1 MLTQFDDSFDQALVA
16 WFASRTGVWSGT
28 AAELL
33 TALRTGLDVR
43 TSSWPQSPLA
53 LYAHLESHRQIL
65 SSQGVDVRLHH
76 GSPRMLSLR
85 PSQAEKPET
94 TSASTP
100 VGISSSP
107 DQPMNLLPLV
117 DDLKFPVAEFGEGSR
132 KADEIAPLT
141 STARPDLAG
150 RFVSG
155 RYAEKETSSGRVFEN
170 TGEALLAIA
179 AMRDAIRE
187 QGFDLKSAIGL
198 VLSRIQSVS
207 RCCGMAVGVLRENAV
222 IYPARTGIGV
232 TMEGLDLSAKFFQS
246 CIGTGGAL
254 QLRDA
259 QRHPLF
265 GDTFRAEGVG
275 SLIIV
280 PIFHDGDVSAAMEF
294 IFEDKRSFSTAC
306 VIDLEL
312 IASVVSECSTFTA
325 QTGLRRTEERG
336 ISTGEAETTDVS
348 LGHATDKKGSVDA
361 LFVSQEDS
369 NNAGTPLEIGAAPES
384 TVLAGSAAK
393 LGTPSHLGLAVRRVW
408 MRVLKQV
415 APARYVA
422 QLPDEKASI
431 TQFPPLETGLDRLKE
446 IDTESSP
453 DSSK

>member
-43 TSSWPQSPLA
+43 RISWPQSPLA

-65 SSQGVDVRLHH
+65 RFLGVDVRLHY

-85 PSQAEKPET
+85 SCHAEKPEIK
-94 TSASTP
+94 SASTP
-100 VGISSSP
+100 SGISSSP

-117 DDLKFPVAEFGEGSR
+117 DDLKLSVAEFGEGSR
-132 KADEIAPLT
+132 NANELTGQT
-141 STARPDLAG
+141 STAMPDLAG

-155 RYAEKETSSGRVFEN
+155 RYAEKESSSGGRVFEN

-187 QGFDLKSAIGL
+187 QGFDLKSAIDL
-198 VLSRIQSVS
+198 VLSRIQLVS

-222 IYPARTGIGV
+222 IYPGRTGIGV

-246 CIGTGGAL
+246 CIRTGGAL

-265 GDTFRAEGVG
+265 GDTFRARRRWVVDYRADISRSRRFSGDGIHFRRETLIFNCLCHRSGV
-275 SLIIV
+275 
-280 PIFHDGDVSAAMEF
+280 DR
-294 IFEDKRSFSTAC
+294 KRC
-306 VIDLEL
+306 
-312 IASVVSECSTFTA
+312 
-325 QTGLRRTEERG
+325 Q
-336 ISTGEAETTDVS
+336 
-348 LGHATDKKGSVDA
+348 
-361 LFVSQEDS
+361 
-369 NNAGTPLEIGAAPES
+369 
-384 TVLAGSAAK
+384 
-393 LGTPSHLGLAVRRVW
+393 
-408 MRVLKQV
+408 
-415 APARYVA
+415 
-422 QLPDEKASI
+422 
-431 TQFPPLETGLDRLKE
+431 
-446 IDTESSP
+446 
-453 DSSK
+453 

>member
-1 MLTQFDDSFDQALVA
+1 VLTQFDDSFDQALVA
-16 WFASRTGVWSGT
+16 WLASRTGVWSGT

-43 TSSWPQSPLA
+43 RGSWPQSPLA

-85 PSQAEKPET
+85 SSHPEKPEK

-100 VGISSSP
+100 AGISSSP
-107 DQPMNLLPLV
+107 DQPMNLLPVV
-117 DDLKFPVAEFGEGSR
+117 DDLKLSVAEFGEGSR
-132 KADEIAPLT
+132 KANEIAPLA

-155 RYAEKETSSGRVFEN
+155 RYAERETSGGRVFEN
-170 TGEALLAIA
+170 TGEALLTIA
-179 AMRDAIRE
+179 SMRDAIRA
-187 QGFDLKSAIGL
+187 QGFDLKSAIDL
-198 VLSRIQSVS
+198 VLSRILSVS
-207 RCCGMAVGVLRENAV
+207 RCCGMAVGVLQENAV

-265 GDTFRAEGVG
+265 GDTFRAQGVG

-294 IFEDKRSFSTAC
+294 IFEEKRSFSTAC

-325 QTGLRRTEERG
+325 QTGLRRTEERE
-336 ISTGEAETTDVS
+336 ISTGEAEATEVR
-348 LGHATDKKGSVDA
+348 LGHASDKKGSVDS
-361 LFVSQEDS
+361 LPVSQEDS
-369 NNAGTPLEIGAAPES
+369 KNAGTPLEIETAPES
-384 TVLAGSAAK
+384 TVLAVPAAK
-393 LGTPSHLGLAVRRVW
+393 LATPSRLGLAVKRVW
-408 MRVLKQV
+408 MRILKQV
-415 APARYVA
+415 VPARYVA
-422 QLPDEKASI
+422 QLPDEKATTI
-431 TQFPPLETGLDRLKE
+431 DFPPLETELDRLKE

>member
-33 TALRTGLDVR
+33 TALRTGLDVQR
-43 TSSWPQSPLA
+43 ISWPQSPLA

-65 SSQGVDVRLHH
+65 RSLGVDVSLHH

-85 PSQAEKPET
+85 SCHSEKPERKL
-94 TSASTP
+94 ASTP
-100 VGISSSP
+100 SGISSSP
-107 DQPMNLLPLV
+107 DQPTNPLPV
-117 DDLKFPVAEFGEGSR
+117 IDDLKLFVAEFGEGSR
-132 KADEIAPLT
+132 NANEVAGQT

-155 RYAEKETSSGRVFEN
+155 RYAEKETSGGRVFEN
-170 TGEALLAIA
+170 TGEALLAITA
-179 AMRDAIRE
+179 LRDAIRE
-187 QGFDLKSAIGL
+187 QGFDLKPALDL
-198 VLSRIQSVS
+198 VLSRIQLVS

-222 IYPARTGIGV
+222 VYPARTGIGV

-246 CIGTGGAL
+246 CIRTGGAL

-280 PIFHDGDVSAAMEF
+280 PIFRDSDVSAAMEF
-294 IFEDKRSFSTAC
+294 IFEEKRSFSTAC

-312 IASVVSECSTFTA
+312 IASVVSECSTFVA
-325 QTGLRRTEERG
+325 QAEARRTAEPEV
-336 ISTGEAETTDVS
+336 STRAAETTEVPP
-348 LGHATDKKGSVDA
+348 GHAPDKEGSVDA
-361 LFVSQEDS
+361 LPGTQEDS
-369 NNAGTPLEIGAAPES
+369 NNAGTPLETDAAPES
-384 TVLAGSAAK
+384 TVSAVPAAK
-393 LGTPSHLGLAVRRVW
+393 LTRPSRLGLAKRIW
-408 MRVLKQV
+408 MRMRKQV
-415 APARYVA
+415 VPARSVA
-422 QLPDEKASI
+422 QLPDEKSTAIHSS
-431 TQFPPLETGLDRLKE
+431 PLETEDRLKE
-446 IDTESSP
+446 IDTESSA
-453 DSSK
+453 DSSQ

>member
-33 TALRTGLDVR
+33 AALRTGLDVR
-43 TSSWPQSPLA
+43 RSSWPQSPLA

-65 SSQGVDVRLHH
+65 RSLGVDVRLHH

-85 PSQAEKPET
+85 SCHAEKPERK
-94 TSASTP
+94 SSSTP
-100 VGISSSP
+100 SGISSSP
-107 DQPMNLLPLV
+107 DQPIDLLPLV
-117 DDLKFPVAEFGEGSR
+117 DDLKLSVAEFGEGSR
-132 KADEIAPLT
+132 QANEIARQT

-155 RYAEKETSSGRVFEN
+155 RYAEKETSGGRVFEN

-179 AMRDAIRE
+179 AMRDAIRD
-187 QGFDLKSAIGL
+187 QGLDLKSAIDL
-198 VLSRIQSVS
+198 VLSRIQLVS
-207 RCCGMAVGVLRENAV
+207 RCCGMAVGVMRENAV

-280 PIFHDGDVSAAMEF
+280 PIFHDRDVSAAMEF
-294 IFEDKRSFSTAC
+294 IFEEKRSFSTAC

-312 IASVVSECSTFTA
+312 IASVVSECSTLVA
-325 QTGLRRTEERG
+325 QTGLRRTEERE
-336 ISTGEAETTDVS
+336 ISTGGAETTEVQ
-348 LGHATDKKGSVDA
+348 LGRASDKKGSVDA
-361 LFVSQEDS
+361 LPVSQEDS
-369 NNAGTPLEIGAAPES
+369 NHAGTPPETGAAPEL
-384 TVLAGSAAK
+384 TVLAVPAAK
-393 LGTPSHLGLAVRRVW
+393 LATPSHLKLAAKRVW

-415 APARYVA
+415 VPARYAA
-422 QLPDEKASI
+422 QLPDGKATTIHS
-431 TQFPPLETGLDRLKE
+431 PPLETELDRLKK
-446 IDTESSP
+446 IDTESSA